1 MSSAEPKLTVTS
13 HALLSHLALQPW
25 SAYELAAQRVRYF
38 RYFWPRAERGLY
50 NELKRLAAEGL
61 ATAEVGFTGRRQR
74 TVYAITEA
82 GRDALRRWLDAPL
95 SPLGLEME
103 ALLRIF
109 SAPLGTREQ
118 LLRTLARVRE
128 QADDLA
134 AFNDAIAQE
143 YIEGR
148 APFQREA
155 HVRTLVVDFLTDFV
169 SAMQLWV
176 ERTAAEVESWPDLRP
191 EGKLERAPERL
202 LESRR
207 RRRRHRAGGDGEP
220 APAAPGPPGSG
231 GTEDQP
237 EPPDQPA
244 R

>member
-1 MSSAEPKLTVTS
+1 MSTAAPKLTVTS
-13 HALLSHLALQPW
+13 YALLSHLALQSW

-61 ATAEVGFTGRRQR
+61 ASAEVGYTGRRQR
-74 TVYAITEA
+74 TVYAITDA
-82 GRDALRRWLDAPL
+82 GREVLRRWLDTPL
-95 SPLGLEME
+95 SPLALEME

-109 SAPLGTREQ
+109 AAPLGSREQ
-118 LLRTLARVRE
+118 LLRTMERVRE

-169 SAMQLWV
+169 SALQLWA
-176 ERTAAEVESWPDLRP
+176 ERTATEVESWPDVAADR
-191 EGKLERAPERL
+191 KLERAPERL

-207 RRRRHRAGGDGEP
+207 RRERHRAAG
-220 APAAPGPPGSG
+220 
-231 GTEDQP
+231 
-237 EPPDQPA
+237 
-244 R
+244 